1 MEKDITTNNLI
12 DNDDVFADI
21 ANVNIF
27 DGVRLIAPEDLES
40 VPTGSSY
47 RDLDGKHHRLFRD
60 TLKRV
65 QNLGGCVAFLG
76 CESQTKI
83 NNIMP
88 VRDMGYTYT
97 SYMKQIHNMM
107 AENNKNGNCAYA
119 KVLHDDQR
127 LMPVATFVLYFG
139 KDKWKRPLSLMDILD
154 IPEEGK
160 EFWESLIVDYRLNII
175 HMADQPKEIREK
187 YRSDYRIIADY
198 LAYHKN
204 KAELETYLRKDSQR
218 IIHVEQLLD
227 MLYALSGDE
236 RFEVIKSRY
245 LESNDKEECDTM
257 CLLLDMCE
265 EEGIQ
270 KGVSLAKQ
278 ILQLNAKGKTA
289 EEIADQLDVEMT
301 MVEDILDFN

>member
-97 SYMKQIHNMM
+97 SYMKQIYNMM

-139 KDKWKRPLSLMDILD
+139 NQIIWHTTKIRQNWRHIYEK
-154 IPEEGK
+154 
-160 EFWESLIVDYRLNII
+160 IVRGLFMWNNCWICYM
-175 HMADQPKEIREK
+175 H
-187 YRSDYRIIADY
+187 
-198 LAYHKN
+198 
-204 KAELETYLRKDSQR
+204 
-218 IIHVEQLLD
+218 
-227 MLYALSGDE
+227 
-236 RFEVIKSRY
+236 
-245 LESNDKEECDTM
+245 
-257 CLLLDMCE
+257 
-265 EEGIQ
+265 
-270 KGVSLAKQ
+270 
-278 ILQLNAKGKTA
+278 
-289 EEIADQLDVEMT
+289 
-301 MVEDILDFN
+301 